1 MKRLFILVVIAFS
14 FALNAQSQ
22 SIDPYSEVGLMLG
35 SSYYIGDLNDQHF
48 RLAQPA
54 SSIQYKTNLNR
65 RFALRG
71 SLSLGEIRGSD
82 KLNDIDTAKFNR
94 NLHFKSS
101 IYELSGVVEF
111 NFFPYETG
119 NKRYPFTPYIFS
131 GFSLFNFNPQA
142 RQTDTQNP
150 FDRDGDDSNNPWLDL
165 QPLGTEGQ
173 YSTRYPEK
181 DPYQLI
187 QVAIPIGVGLKAS
200 LGDNL
205 SIALEYGIRKVFTDY
220 LDDVGGI
227 YASPQYLAMENV
239 DAATLS
245 DRSNA
250 LQEFLAANPGADIT
264 TWTGNTNRQRANEN
278 DWTDWYYFTGL
289 TISYRIYTKPKV
301 CQY

>member
-14 FALNAQSQ
+14 FALNAHSQ

-54 SSIQYKTNLNR
+54 GAFQYKTNLNR

-71 SLSLGEIRGSD
+71 SLSIGEIRGSD
-82 KLNDIDTAKFNR
+82 KLNEIDTAKFNR

-101 IYELSGVVEF
+101 IYELSGIVEF

-119 NKRYPFTPYIFS
+119 SKRFPFTPYIFT
-131 GFSLFNFNPQA
+131 GFSLFSFNPQA
-142 RQTDTQNP
+142 RLTDTQNP
-150 FDRDGDDSNNPWLDL
+150 FDNDGKDSNNPWIDL

-173 YSTRYPEK
+173 YSTRYPQK

-187 QVAIPIGVGLKAS
+187 QFAIPLGGGIKAS
-200 LGDNL
+200 VGDNL
-205 SIALEYGIRKVFTDY
+205 SMALEFGFRKVFTDY
-220 LDDVGGI
+220 LDDVGGL
-227 YASPQYLAMENV
+227 YANPQYLAMENI
-239 DAATLS
+239 DAASLS
-245 DRSNA
+245 DRSNT
-250 LQEFLAANPGADIT
+250 LQEYLASTPGADIT
-264 TWTGNTNRQRANEN
+264 TWTGNNDKRRANEN